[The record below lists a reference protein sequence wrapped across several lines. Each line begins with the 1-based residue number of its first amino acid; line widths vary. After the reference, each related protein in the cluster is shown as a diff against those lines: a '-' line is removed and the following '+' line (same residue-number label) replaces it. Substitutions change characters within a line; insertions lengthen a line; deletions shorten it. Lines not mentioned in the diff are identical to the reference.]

1 MNYTMNRI
9 TRKITFEDV
18 LHTPGL
24 QSNLISVSKLS
35 KKGATMNLDIDKAMA
50 KSKEVIE
57 FLLVI

>member
-1 MNYTMNRI
+1 MNGI